1 MYTQEI
7 DTDQTI
13 TAAKSAHKYNP
24 PPPPS
29 NYNNKAVKAHSVDK
43 SPNVLKFQTFRIYT
57 IELLGQLSTDISK
70 HWAVPAFVIKNRGT
84 GGRSRST
91 CALLRVR
98 PMKAVNSGSNRY
110 QDIRSGERTYTQTT
124 TTGQSRCWVDGIRLI
139 YCLAMIGSAGG
150 SEGGGQQLR
159 WTAGLACV
167 CVCTNFHKHAVLSH
181 LLRVRIQISWV

>member
-1 MYTQEI
+1 MYKQEI

-13 TAAKSAHKYNP
+13 TAAKSADKYNP
-24 PPPPS
+24 PP
-29 NYNNKAVKAHSVDK
+29 
-43 SPNVLKFQTFRIYT
+43 LLQTITTKLWKRI
-57 IELLGQLSTDISK
+57 LLTNHQMCLNSK
-70 HWAVPAFVIKNRGT
+70 HSEFTLSSWWGSYRLIWSKHMAVPAFVIKNRGT

-139 YCLAMIGSAGG
+139 YCLAMIGSRGG
-150 SEGGGQQLR
+150 REGGQQLR
-159 WTAGLACV
+159 WTAGLVCV
-167 CVCTNFHKHAVLSH
+167 CVCTNFHKLAVLSH
-181 LLRVRIQISWV
+181 LLWVRIHISWV

>member
-1 MYTQEI
+1 M
-7 DTDQTI
+7 
-13 TAAKSAHKYNP
+13 
-24 PPPPS
+24 
-29 NYNNKAVKAHSVDK
+29 KAHSVDK

-57 IELLGQLSTDISK
+57 IELLGQLSTHISN
-70 HWAVPAFVIKNRGT
+70 HRAVPAFVIKNRGT

-139 YCLAMIGSAGG
+139 YCLAMIGSRGGMAGG
-150 SEGGGQQLR
+150 GNRCDGPPVLFVCLY
-159 WTAGLACV
+159 TNTLYLVTYFGLEY
-167 CVCTNFHKHAVLSH
+167 NYHKFK
-181 LLRVRIQISWV
+181 RVIGNVIN

>member
-1 MYTQEI
+1 MIQI
-7 DTDQTI
+7 KRLQRQ
-13 TAAKSAHKYNP
+13 NP
-24 PPPPS
+24 RTNTTNPPS

-43 SPNVLKFQTFRIYT
+43 SPNVLKFQTFRVYT
-57 IELLGQLSTDISK
+57 IELLGQLSTQISK
-70 HWAVPAFVIKNRGT
+70 HRAVPAFVIKNRGT

-139 YCLAMIGSAGG
+139 YCLAMIGSRGGRAG
-150 SEGGGQQLR
+150 GGGQPVR
-159 WTAGLACV
+159 WTAGLV
-167 CVCTNFHKHAVLSH
+167 CVSVHKHAVLSH
-181 LLRVRIQISWV
+181 LLWVRIQIS